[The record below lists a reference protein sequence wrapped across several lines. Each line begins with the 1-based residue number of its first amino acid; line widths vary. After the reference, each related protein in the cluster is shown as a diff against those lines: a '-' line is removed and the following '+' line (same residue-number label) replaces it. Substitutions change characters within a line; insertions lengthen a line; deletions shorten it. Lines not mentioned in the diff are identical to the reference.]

1 MRNLFFLTAALFATN
16 AHAGE
21 WLRANFHGHTRT
33 TLLVDDGSESPLDL
47 HRALKKAGFDFSVH
61 SVHST
66 ANNGPDAAEL
76 FHLEKA
82 SEDRIDVPG
91 LTTVMGEELT
101 VAEGPRYQHQSNIL
115 GQVGPSNLDHMTL
128 LGIRDLV
135 PTKMPMAKACDLV
148 HAEGGICIVNHPGP
162 GPDMWEEGLWEK
174 HGNREKIDGLEVY
187 NGQAMAVLG
196 IDFESRYLEATAY
209 SHLGLKIAAVTGADT
224 HGPKS
229 VERARA
235 KVAGLGMA
243 GKLLKLV
250 APGSSEP
257 RAELDAA
264 TRVLAD
270 SSSETAVIEAIHAR
284 RTIATYAMRTV
295 HAELP
300 GLGEVRRTGDVDLHL
315 TLSRAVG
322 EIVLYR
328 DGKEAQRWS
337 RVAEARFTEKIAQP
351 AAYVFAARD
360 GAGRLL
366 TSAIWYEPD
375 AR

>member
-1 MRNLFFLTAALFATN
+1 MAGGLMHGVLALIWIT
-16 AHAGE
+16 
-21 WLRANFHGHTRT
+21 ANFHAHAAND
-33 TLLVDDGSESPLDL
+33 LLRDDGSETPAQL
-47 HRALKKAGFDFSVH
+47 HRALKARGFDFSVH
-61 SVHST
+61 SAHSVFNEK
-66 ANNGPDAAEL
+66 AEEEFREQRAAE
-76 FHLEKA
+76 A
-82 SEDRIDVPG
+82 RAVPG
-91 LTTVMGEELT
+91 MTCVLGEELT
-101 VAEGPRYQHQSNIL
+101 VAGGPNFQESTKVL
-115 GQVGPSNLDHMTL
+115 GKNAPGNLNHLTVFGMKEL
-128 LGIRDLV
+128 I
-135 PTKMPMAKACDLV
+135 PTGTPVAEACERA
-148 HAEGGICIVNHPGP
+148 HAGGGVCLVNHPGP
-162 GPDMWEEGLWEK
+162 GPMMWEEGLWESEARRAK
-174 HGNREKIDGLEVY
+174 PRGKIDGLEVY
-187 NGQAMAVLG
+187 NGQALSAIA

-209 SHLGLKIAAVTGADT
+209 SGLGLKIAAVTGADT

-257 RAELDAA
+257 RAELEAA
-264 TRVLAD
+264 TRVLAE
-270 SSSETAVIEAIHAR
+270 SSSETAVIEALKAR
-284 RTIATYAMRTV
+284 RTIATYAMRGV
-295 HAELP
+295 RAELP
-300 GLGEVRRTGDVDLHL
+300 GLGEVKRTGDVELHL

-322 EIVLYR
+322 EIVLYK

-337 RVAEARFTEKIAQP
+337 RVSEARFTEKIAQP